1 MPKAPDVQLT
11 EEERVILEETARART
26 SAQQDVLRARIV
38 LAAAGGMNNEEIA
51 EEVGCSRIT
60 VGLWRRRFAH
70 MRMEGLKDAPRSGR
84 PPELTPEKVADIVA
98 QTMKAPYPCTHWS
111 TRRLAERHGVSHNT
125 IHRIW
130 KQFGLQP
137 HRTETFKYSTDPEL
151 EAKVVDVVGLYL
163 NPPDQGLVL
172 CVDEKSQ
179 IQALD
184 RTQPMLPLKPGQVER
199 HTHDY
204 KRHGT
209 VSLFA
214 ALNVASG
221 EVLGECYRR
230 HRHQEFLQFLKKID
244 KAYPEGELHLVL
256 DNYGT
261 HKAKA
266 VAAWLKRNP
275 RFVLHFT
282 PTGASWLNMVE
293 IWFGILQNH
302 ALKRGSFPSVDL
314 LVKAIYRFLDAWK
327 EDGKPFTW
335 VKTPEM
341 VLAKARPKS

>member
-1 MPKAPDVQLT
+1 M
-11 EEERVILEETARART
+11 EEKVRART
-26 SAQQDVLRARIV
+26 SAQRDVLRARIV
-38 LAAAGGMNNEEIA
+38 LAAAAGMNNEEIA
-51 EEVGCSRIT
+51 LDVGCSRIT
-60 VGLWRRRFAH
+60 VGLWRRRFAQA
-70 MRMEGLKDAPRSGR
+70 RMEGLKDVARSGR
-84 PPELTPEKVADIVA
+84 PPELTPAKVADIVA
-98 QTMKAPYPCTHWS
+98 HTMNAPYPRTHWS

-130 KQFGLQP
+130 KRFGLQP
-137 HRTETFKYSTDPEL
+137 HRTEAFKYSKDPEL
-151 EAKVVDVVGLYL
+151 VEKVIDVVGLYL
-163 NPPDQGLVL
+163 DPPEQGLVL

-230 HRHQEFLQFLKKID
+230 HRHQEFLQFLKRIVR
-244 KAYPEGELHLVL
+244 AYPEGELHIIL

-261 HKAKA
+261 HKAKP
-266 VAAWLKRNP
+266 VDAWLKNNP
-275 RFVLHFT
+275 RIVLHFT

-293 IWFGILQNH
+293 IWFGILENQ
-302 ALKRGSFPSVDL
+302 ALRRSSFPTVDL
-314 LVKAIYRFLDAWK
+314 LVKAIHRFLDAWK
-327 EDGKPFTW
+327 KDGKPFTW

-341 VLAKARPKS
+341 ILAKAAPPSCIETSVTGH